1 MKPFNTRLAYII
13 TFVFFPLYFVWK
25 KAKNNRIGLALLVT
39 AIVFTGCFQHFFR
52 TNTQTSVDDTTLKL
66 LQNSN
71 KYFVIHFVDNT
82 VLGLNNVS
90 VNSDKLEASMVEL
103 PDEHSKY
110 INPLADKANS
120 VSKRDKVA
128 ALLEVHLYTSNT
140 PGNTNKPMLLP
151 LSSFN
156 RIDVY
161 TFDEKR
167 TRISHIIS
175 AVSLAAAITL
185 VVVAGSVG
193 PAF

>member
-1 MKPFNTRLAYII
+1 MKRSTIAFVLII
-13 TFVFFPLYFVWK
+13 V
-25 KAKNNRIGLALLVT
+25 
-39 AIVFTGCFQHFFR
+39 VFTGCFQHFFR
-52 TNTQTSVDDTTLKL
+52 TNTQTSVDEATLKL

-90 VNSDKLEASMVEL
+90 VTSDKLEASMVEL

-110 INPLADKANS
+110 INPLPNKANS

-128 ALLEVHLYTSNT
+128 ALLEVHLYTNNN
-140 PGNTNKPMLLP
+140 PGGNTSSLVLP

-156 RIDVY
+156 RVDVY

-175 AVSLAAAITL
+175 AVSLAATIALI
-185 VVVAGSVG
+185 VVAGSAG